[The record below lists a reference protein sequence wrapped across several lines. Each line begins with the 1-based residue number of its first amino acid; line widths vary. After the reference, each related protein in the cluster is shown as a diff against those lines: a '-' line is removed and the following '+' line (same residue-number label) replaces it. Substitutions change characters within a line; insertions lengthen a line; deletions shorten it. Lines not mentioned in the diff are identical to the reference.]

1 MATFLAVEKMGPLRQ
16 LGNES
21 LFDTE
26 SIFVGDIYRG
36 FQIFT
41 CKNKEELVRE
51 RIHDISR
58 IDL

>member
-1 MATFLAVEKMGPLRQ
+1 MASFLTVEKMGPLRQ
-16 LGNES
+16 LGDKS

-41 CKNKEELVRE
+41 CKNKGELDKE
-51 RIHDISR
+51 KINDKSR